1 MIDKHVSIQILPLKN
16 NTFSFHDNLL
26 FIVSKFRELVQQA
39 EDGLTSN
46 NKETHSEFCKLQKLN
61 ESMTKDLTI
70 SQNKV
75 KIICLPMLF

>member
-1 MIDKHVSIQILPLKN
+1 MKN
-16 NTFSFHDNLL
+16 NTFSFHVNLL

-61 ESMTKDLTI
+61 ESMTNDLNI
-70 SQNKV
+70 SQKKV
-75 KIICLPMLF
+75 KDTCYLMLF